1 MKIVICAS
9 MSAAKKV
16 IEIQK
21 ALTNMGN
28 EVVIPKNID
37 KYADGTLAPED
48 SQESTQNKI
57 NDDLIRAYYREIQ
70 NSDAVLAVND
80 DKNGIANYIGGNT
93 FLEIGF
99 AHVLNKKIYLLN
111 DIPDV
116 SYSDEIIAM
125 NPIVIFGLLSKI
137 R

>member
-16 IEIQK
+16 IEVQK
-21 ALTNMGN
+21 ALLAMGN

-37 KYADGTLAPED
+37 KYADGTLAPENR
-48 SQESTQNKI
+48 QESTQNKI
-57 NDDLIRAYYREIQ
+57 KEDLIRSYYQEIQ
-70 NSDAVLAVND
+70 NSDAVLAVNE
-80 DKNGIANYIGGNT
+80 DKNGITNYIGGNT

-99 AHVLNKKIYLLN
+99 AYALNKKIYLLN
-111 DIPDV
+111 DIPEV
-116 SYSDEIIAM
+116 SYMDEIIAM
-125 NPIVIFGLLSKI
+125 RPIVIFGLLNKI